1 MINIDDLPNLGGV
14 YKIISPSNKIYIG
27 KTKNIRKRFLKYSNL
42 ICKQQVKLFNSF
54 VKYGFENH
62 NVEIL
67 FLSEDNQILCENE
80 IFYIQEFKTYNTNH
94 GLNLTKGGD
103 GRSGKHSSKTK
114 TKISEG
120 LKNSEKLKKTMST
133 FEYREKL
140 SKSLM
145 NHPGYGKGQKR
156 KKEDVERIKI
166 GVKRHIEEFGSRKHT
181 DISKQ
186 KMSEKRKNEENANS
200 KKRTIKYNNEI
211 ISFNCQKYL
220 KDYLNILNEELKLK
234 GPNRFSYEGLIK
246 KGYTKEIILI
256 F

>member
-1 MINIDDLPNLGGV
+1 
-14 YKIISPSNKIYIG
+14 
-27 KTKNIRKRFLKYSNL
+27 
-42 ICKQQVKLFNSF
+42 
-54 VKYGFENH
+54 
-62 NVEIL
+62 
-67 FLSEDNQILCENE
+67 
-80 IFYIQEFKTYNTNH
+80 
-94 GLNLTKGGD
+94 
-103 GRSGKHSSKTK
+103 
-114 TKISEG
+114 
-120 LKNSEKLKKTMST
+120 MST

-156 KKEDVERIKI
+156 KKEDVEKIKI